1 MSFINKL
8 KLTRVYSQGWGLRGG
23 TTPAARPS
31 LAQGPIPAG
40 LGRGHSALQRAPGA
54 GGAPAAG
61 TEPPRSS
68 SIRRRARGRP
78 KSVAASSQLRLR
90 ADPRLKRARDTELQ
104 PERGSALGRSPEQR
118 SPPRSQGAL
127 QRVVVVLEALQLQEV
142 FGTFALLAGR
152 QVGDLDGGGA
162 GDFGG
167 QSEVL
172 GC

>member
-1 MSFINKL
+1 M
-8 KLTRVYSQGWGLRGG
+8 
-23 TTPAARPS
+23 
-31 LAQGPIPAG
+31 
-40 LGRGHSALQRAPGA
+40 
-54 GGAPAAG
+54 
-61 TEPPRSS
+61 EPPRSS

-90 ADPRLKRARDTELQ
+90 ADPRLKCTRDTELQ
-104 PERGSALGRSPEQR
+104 PARGSALGRSPEQR
-118 SPPRSQGAL
+118 SLPRSQGAL

-152 QVGDLDGGGA
+152 QVGDLDGSGA